1 MEDPSKVIVQDLI
14 AIDRIGDRWHR
25 VLWKGQYR
33 RLLRLGPNL
42 NLNVEDLRSWR
53 GIEFHHGWQRYRR
66 EGQICSGDDK
76 RCWRC

>member
-53 GIEFHHGWQRYRR
+53 GRVPPWLAEVQERR
-66 EGQICSGDDK
+66 TDLF
-76 RCWRC
+76 RR